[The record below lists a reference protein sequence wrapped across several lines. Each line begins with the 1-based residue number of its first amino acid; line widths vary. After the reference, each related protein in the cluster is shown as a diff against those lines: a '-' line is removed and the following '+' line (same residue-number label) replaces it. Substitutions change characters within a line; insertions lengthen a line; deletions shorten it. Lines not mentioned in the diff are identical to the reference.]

1 MKKDR
6 FSTLWL
12 TYAGVLVAL
21 QIVMGNLLQ
30 ITLIGK
36 QLNFGF
42 LPIAVAAYL
51 LGPVGALLVAV
62 MGDVL
67 GTLLFQSGYFFGF
80 TVSEAV
86 VGLIYGLL
94 MYPQSLKIMD
104 RVVSKPSLSL
114 AVRAIAASVL
124 SSLAYMF
131 LNPLWLSMIGTK
143 TYWVLFFSRL
153 PFYVLSIPITFVLV
167 IIICG
172 NLKRLPPSLMMD
184 ALLKKR
190 DTGAQLAADEK
201 APKS

>member
-51 LGPVGALLVAV
+51 LGPVGSVLVAV

-86 VGLIYGLL
+86 VGIIYGLL
-94 MYPQSLKIMD
+94 LYPQSLKGVD
-104 RVVSKPSLSL
+104 RLIGKPNLTL
-114 AVRAIAASVL
+114 TVRAITASVL
-124 SSLAYMF
+124 SSMAYMF

-143 TYWVLFFSRL
+143 TYWVLFLGRL

-167 IIICG
+167 IIICS

-184 ALLKKR
+184 ALLKTGDAAR
-190 DTGAQLAADEK
+190 QTDTDEQ
-201 APKS
+201 APKA

>member
-30 ITLIGK
+30 ITLVGK

-51 LGPVGALLVAV
+51 LGPVGSVLVAV

-80 TVSEAV
+80 TISEAV

-94 MYPQSLKIMD
+94 MYPHSLKALDTMIG
-104 RVVSKPSLSL
+104 KPSLTL
-114 AVRAIAASVL
+114 VVRAVAASVL
-124 SSLAYMF
+124 TSLAYMF
-131 LNPLWLSMIGTK
+131 LNPLWLSILGTK
-143 TYWVLFFSRL
+143 TYWVLFLGRL
-153 PFYVLSIPITFVLV
+153 PFYALSIPVTFVLI

-172 NLKRLPPSLMMD
+172 NLKRLPPSLMME
-184 ALLKKR
+184 ALLKPR
-190 DTGAQLAADEK
+190 ATASQDADK
-201 APKS
+201 GQTPSA